1 MTAFV
6 SLLSIAV
13 AVLLAPL
20 VAVFAAEIIAAVILS
35 RRKHPVPAAPSGIQ
49 RPPLAVLIPAHN
61 ESSGIRPTI
70 ADIRAQLLPH
80 DRLLVV
86 ADNCSDDTA
95 AMARDAGAEVIE
107 RTDLVRRGKGYAL
120 DWGVRHLGSR
130 PPAVVIIVDA
140 DCRVSEGAIEALASA
155 CGSSNRP
162 VQALYLMSAPV
173 NSSIN
178 HQVAEFSWRVK
189 NWLRPLGLFVLDLP
203 CQLMGSGMAFPWEV
217 IRTAELA
224 SGQIV
229 EDLTLGLDLTLAGH
243 PPLFCPTARIG
254 STFPTSAKGA
264 QSQRR
269 RWEHGHL
276 DTIMRAA
283 PKLLA
288 RACVKR
294 DLDLMAVALDLSVP
308 PVSLLGMLV
317 LAAFGLSLLASLIGG
332 SSIGLW
338 VSAGNLLVFVSAIG
352 IAWLKC
358 GMDLV
363 PPASLL
369 LIPFYVARKL
379 KLYAQ
384 FAFGQVDSQWT
395 RTDRAK
401 DGLKIDEKQSVKGPM
416 S

>member
-1 MTAFV
+1 MAAFV
-6 SLLSIAV
+6 STLSIAV

-20 VAVFAAEIIAAVILS
+20 VVVFAGEIIAAAIPS
-35 RRKHPVPAAPSGIQ
+35 RRMLSISAVPNTVQ
-49 RPPLAVLIPAHN
+49 RSSLAVLIPAHN

-95 AMARDAGAEVIE
+95 AVARAAGAEVIE
-107 RTDLVRRGKGYAL
+107 RTDLKRRGKGYAL
-120 DWGVRHLGSR
+120 DWGIRHLGSR
-130 PPAVVIIVDA
+130 PPAVVIIIDA
-140 DCRVSEGAIEALASA
+140 DCSVSDGAIDALARASA
-155 CGSSNRP
+155 GSNRP
-162 VQALYLMSAPV
+162 VQALYLMTAPDH
-173 NSSIN
+173 SSVN

-189 NWLRPLGLFVLDLP
+189 NWQRPLGLFVLNLP

-243 PPLFCPTARIG
+243 PPLFCPTARVE
-254 STFPTSAKGA
+254 SRFPSSERGA
-264 QSQRR
+264 RSQRR

-276 DTIMRAA
+276 DTILRNA

-288 RACVKR
+288 RACMKR
-294 DLDLMAVALDLSVP
+294 DLDLLAVALDLSVP

-317 LAAFGLSLLASLIGG
+317 LAALGLSLLPTLLGG
-332 SSIGLW
+332 SSIGFCL
-338 VSAGNLLVFVSAIG
+338 SLANLLAFIAAIG

-363 PPASLL
+363 PPRSLL
-369 LIPFYVARKL
+369 LIPFYATRKL
-379 KLYAQ
+379 RLYAQ
-384 FAFGQVDSQWT
+384 FALGRADSQWT
-395 RTDRAK
+395 RTDRTK
-401 DGLKIDEKQSVKGPM
+401 DTMNIDDNQSAKGPT